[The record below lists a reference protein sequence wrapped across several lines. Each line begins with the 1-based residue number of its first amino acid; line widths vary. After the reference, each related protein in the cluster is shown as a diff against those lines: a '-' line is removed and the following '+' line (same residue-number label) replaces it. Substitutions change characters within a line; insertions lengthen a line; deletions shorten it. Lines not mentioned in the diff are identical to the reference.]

1 MRLYAEAIEQ
11 AYHYLLPAIEETL
24 PEVEIEVVYAPSR
37 LKSSHENQTLQ
48 ALYQATTPDGLISI
62 INNDVETPLAVIE
75 FSESVMTEDH
85 EYQRTPGVFLCA
97 ALDLVYI
104 KVAGHKQTVHGMGG
118 NTSFNPL
125 SVGSAFIHEAD
136 YFGFLMCKWKTIP
149 SDPTKLWRDEKF
161 PSIPH
166 RDACPLYLDSIK
178 SVINTAFVQNILPG
192 NGFAKNVWDRLRY
205 TEIGNE
211 YISDIENSPDLY
223 SLNESWR
230 NATLNLGY
238 RRWHAE
244 NGSMTVWIYRWGHGM
259 DPDRG
264 CLQFVGSFCHEHHV
278 IARYTGLRRSRE
290 RRIDTED
297 VYDTESLRDRFLEV
311 CQLDKGLD
319 RNMLEQI
326 RRSPIIGGQIDL
338 TVWLCQYG
346 VYESLNK
353 PATTL
358 VTFADELLIHDV
370 PNHVC
375 QLKVVWDRESV
386 LRSEVSPDLSHIKRV
401 TERFHGNSPL
411 PVGPSGPTE
420 DPVTFCFVHDVAP
433 TMGWTVHSASYPGA
447 QGGVVIL
454 PDGYGRQRKRIYCD
468 GVASIDRQGIL
479 FEAKDSEA
487 KSISGRDSEKLSNLV
502 NEEQKGVLDAF
513 AGVGVPLD
521 SVPLTIVGFYS
532 QHHGYDVDR
541 FTLVDAVLSI
551 DINDDSWILYLVKEQ
566 RELAR
571 GYCSAPQMLAVR

>member
-1 MRLYAEAIEQ
+1 M
-11 AYHYLLPAIEETL
+11 
-24 PEVEIEVVYAPSR
+24 
-37 LKSSHENQTLQ
+37 
-48 ALYQATTPDGLISI
+48 
-62 INNDVETPLAVIE
+62 
-75 FSESVMTEDH
+75 
-85 EYQRTPGVFLCA
+85 
-97 ALDLVYI
+97 
-104 KVAGHKQTVHGMGG
+104 
-118 NTSFNPL
+118 
-125 SVGSAFIHEAD
+125 
-136 YFGFLMCKWKTIP
+136 
-149 SDPTKLWRDEKF
+149 WRDEKY

-211 YISDIENSPDLY
+211 YISDIANSPDLC

-297 VYDTESLRDRFLEV
+297 VYDTESLRERFLEV

-326 RRSPIIGGQIDL
+326 RLSPIIGDQIDL
-338 TVWLCQYG
+338 TDWLCQYG

-370 PNHVC
+370 PRHLC

-386 LRSEVSPDLSHIKRV
+386 LG
-401 TERFHGNSPL
+401 ERCLKTYLIFIDGSL
-411 PVGPSGPTE
+411 P
-420 DPVTFCFVHDVAP
+420 
-433 TMGWTVHSASYPGA
+433 
-447 QGGVVIL
+447 
-454 PDGYGRQRKRIYCD
+454 RQ
-468 GVASIDRQGIL
+468 
-479 FEAKDSEA
+479 
-487 KSISGRDSEKLSNLV
+487 
-502 NEEQKGVLDAF
+502 F
-513 AGVGVPLD
+513 AITNWP
-521 SVPLTIVGFYS
+521 F
-532 QHHGYDVDR
+532 
-541 FTLVDAVLSI
+541 
-551 DINDDSWILYLVKEQ
+551 
-566 RELAR
+566 
-571 GYCSAPQMLAVR
+571 